1 MQGLKKLNFKVTAV
15 KRTVS
20 TGQEGLLQVTDNV
33 VRAFLCKRQAREK
46 STTKWDPSWATWFRV
61 PCLLV
66 WPRGGSSALS
76 GNNPPPPFYC
86 VSTLYTPCLLGW
98 PRGGLSALSGNNPT
112 PPFYCVNT
120 LYAMFIGLATW
131 WLVSIIRS

>member
-1 MQGLKKLNFKVTAV
+1 MQGLKKLHLKVTAV

-86 VSTLYTPCLLGW
+86 VSTLY
-98 PRGGLSALSGNNPT
+98 
-112 PPFYCVNT
+112 
-120 LYAMFIGLATW
+120 AMFIGLATW